1 MRGAADTD
9 AGEGRR
15 NLESKKVRSV
25 CPSMWWKYLLL
36 MASLAL
42 ADDIGG
48 EVRGVPSRPVR
59 WPEEGAAAAAAGASP
74 RRVDEEEKPVWGR
87 GGRKIDLGDVEEKEG
102 EREEGP
108 VWDTVR
114 RGRGIHLEEV
124 EGSKGSREN
133 GGRQFGIFGISNPFG
148 ILGRFVKFFCTC
160 LRSDDESS
168 WVNSEGSWHGPNI
181 YKDTKP

>member
-1 MRGAADTD
+1 VGLQTQTRGR
-9 AGEGRR
+9 GWRR

-42 ADDIGG
+42 ADD
-48 EVRGVPSRPVR
+48 VRGVPSRPVR

-74 RRVDEEEKPVWGR
+74 RRVDAEEKPVWGR
-87 GGRKIDLGDVEEKEG
+87 GGRKIDVGDLEEKEG
-102 EREEGP
+102 EREGEKEGP

-124 EGSKGSREN
+124 EGSRQN

-148 ILGRFVKFFCTC
+148 ILGRFVKFFCAC

-168 WVNSEGSWHGPNI
+168 RVSSEGSWHGRNI

>member
-1 MRGAADTD
+1 VGLQTQTRGR
-9 AGEGRR
+9 GRRR

-42 ADDIGG
+42 ADD
-48 EVRGVPSRPVR
+48 VRGVPSRTVR
-59 WPEEGAAAAAAGASP
+59 WPEEGAAAAAAARASP
-74 RRVDEEEKPVWGR
+74 RRVDEEEKPVVWGR

-102 EREEGP
+102 EEEGP

-124 EGSKGSREN
+124 EGLKGSREN

-148 ILGRFVKFFCTC
+148 ILGRFVRLSSTC
-160 LRSDDESS
+160 LRVRVFESIKFS
-168 WVNSEGSWHGPNI
+168 SEGSWHGPNI